1 MTPTPHTRPLWNF
14 SEKLSI
20 LVSMGVPKQGSQ
32 FGHDYW
38 LGGPWL
44 RPSLQSHWIHFTA
57 QTGGHCMV
65 KLLSGYNKCLS
76 FWIRAGPPMTKACI
90 LIGSH
95 ILHLHLNTTMCS
107 GGVLCKVCAKRVVG
121 SNCVQTDGAFSTS
134 IAEQFYC
141 CGKLENLFSTNLLTL
156 WSGNGAIGIWQDGQ
170 FLRVPVAVKSVAT
183 IVPEV
188 SELVFRVADRRKP
201 ESLAQFK
208 GKGWKP
214 HSQNCPVPNLPRT
227 VNLPLSFIY
236 PFNGPI
242 LFDTYIAIFYCHMS
256 K

>member
-1 MTPTPHTRPLWNF
+1 MFDKWMTPTPHTRPLWNF

-107 GGVLCKVCAKRVVG
+107 GG
-121 SNCVQTDGAFSTS
+121 SF
-134 IAEQFYC
+134 
-141 CGKLENLFSTNLLTL
+141 
-156 WSGNGAIGIWQDGQ
+156 
-170 FLRVPVAVKSVAT
+170 VK
-183 IVPEV
+183 
-188 SELVFRVADRRKP
+188 F
-201 ESLAQFK
+201 AQ
-208 GKGWKP
+208 KGWLDQTVYRLMELSRQA
-214 HSQNCPVPNLPRT
+214 SQSSFT
-227 VNLPLSFIY
+227 VVVS
-236 PFNGPI
+236 
-242 LFDTYIAIFYCHMS
+242 
-256 K
+256 